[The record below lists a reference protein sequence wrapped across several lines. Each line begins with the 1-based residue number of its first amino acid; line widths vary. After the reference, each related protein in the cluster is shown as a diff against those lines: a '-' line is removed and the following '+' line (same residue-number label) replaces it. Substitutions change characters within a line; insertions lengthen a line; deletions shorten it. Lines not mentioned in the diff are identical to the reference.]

1 MIKIGKKTY
10 RREYFNKCEYCDL
23 RGIDGKCTLPKDME
37 CGDRDIFVREYM
49 EELIKDN
56 PCPYIKGRI
65 VGCSCEFCDYM
76 MAIKGDGNV
85 YCSFAFKDDEE
96 DLS

>member
-1 MIKIGKKTY
+1 
-10 RREYFNKCEYCDL
+10 
-23 RGIDGKCTLPKDME
+23 
-37 CGDRDIFVREYM
+37 M

-56 PCPYIKGRI
+56 PCPYFKGRI
-65 VGCSCEFCDYM
+65 VGCFCEFCDYM

-96 DLS
+96 D